1 MSKSL
6 TDPWWVKKGLSKP
19 PTLREADSWA
29 KHKKEK
35 EEMNMNNFKFVGD
48 GVDAVCEDL
57 VGHQNWA
64 WAQEH
69 TIEDLQ
75 NDPEYSGG
83 EIDTVI
89 IIYKNP
95 ITE

>member
-1 MSKSL
+1 
-6 TDPWWVKKGLSKP
+6 
-19 PTLREADSWA
+19 
-29 KHKKEK
+29 
-35 EEMNMNNFKFVGD
+35 MNMNNFKFVGD

-75 NDPEYSGG
+75 NDPEYHGG
-83 EIDTVI
+83 EIDSVI

-95 ITE
+95 SEEEE

>member
-1 MSKSL
+1 
-6 TDPWWVKKGLSKP
+6 
-19 PTLREADSWA
+19 
-29 KHKKEK
+29 
-35 EEMNMNNFKFVGD
+35 MNNFKFVGD

-75 NDPEYSGG
+75 NDPEYHGG
-83 EIDTVI
+83 EIDSVI

-95 ITE
+95 SEEEE